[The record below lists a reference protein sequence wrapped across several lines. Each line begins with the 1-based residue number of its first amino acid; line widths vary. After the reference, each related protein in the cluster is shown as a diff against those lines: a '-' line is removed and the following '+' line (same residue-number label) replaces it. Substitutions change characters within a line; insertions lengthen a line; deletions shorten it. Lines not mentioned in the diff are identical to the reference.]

1 LERGARLSAPLN
13 LRIKVKGGNNMKT
26 KSENKARCEAC
37 GKRLR
42 RDEGKVCRVCMGK
55 VAKLNTR
62 IGEISKKIFKPY

>member
-1 LERGARLSAPLN
+1 
-13 LRIKVKGGNNMKT
+13 MKT

-55 VAKLNTR
+55 VAKLLNSYKKG
-62 IGEISKKIFKPY
+62 GEFQK